1 MRKVVDDKTVGDF
14 RLTIFDDKSG
24 RLDYLAP
31 GTIRSI
37 NMDRPQE
44 NVNGNVFY
52 IATCEVKI
60 EGATQVG
67 SAIIWEKQL
76 NHPSVGELF
85 KIGCNIQVAI
95 QAKGEYKGNA
105 SVELPAGNKFESS
118 AIDELTANLDMSV
131 FADITKDTA
140 FTLEA

>member
-24 RLDYLAP
+24 RLDFLAP

-37 NMDRPQE
+37 NMDRPQT
-44 NVNGNVFY
+44 NANTNVFY
-52 IATCEVKI
+52 LATCEVKI
-60 EGATQVG
+60 GEGTQVG
-67 SAIIWEKQL
+67 TAIIWEKQL
-76 NHPSVGELF
+76 NHPTVGELF
-85 KIGCNIQVAI
+85 KVGCNVQVAI

-105 SVELPAGNKFESS
+105 SVELPSGNKFDASL
-118 AIDELTANLDMSV
+118 IDELTANLDMSV
-131 FADITKDTA
+131 FADIMKDTA

>member
-1 MRKVVDDKTVGDF
+1 MRKVVNDKTVGDF
-14 RLTIFDDKSG
+14 RLTVFDDNTG

-60 EGATQVG
+60 NDTTQVG

-85 KIGCNIQVAI
+85 KIGANIQVAI

-105 SVELPAGNKFESS
+105 SVELPAGNKFSS
-118 AIDELTANLDMSV
+118 SLIDELTDTLDMSV